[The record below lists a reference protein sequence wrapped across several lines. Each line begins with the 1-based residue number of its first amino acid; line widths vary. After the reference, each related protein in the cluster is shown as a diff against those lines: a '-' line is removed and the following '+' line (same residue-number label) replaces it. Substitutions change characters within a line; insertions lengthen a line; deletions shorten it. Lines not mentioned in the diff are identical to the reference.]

1 MAATFAVRA
10 SGRPAGHPVPDFA
23 AAAQASALGHLV
35 AVGHLVGRLVGRL
48 DLERSFIA
56 SLKLVLTEKELPF
69 DRGVPLNTPHIF

>member
-10 SGRPAGHPVPDFA
+10 SGRPADHPVPDFA
-23 AAAQASALGHLV
+23 AAAQASALGHLA
-35 AVGHLVGRLVGRL
+35 AVGHLVGRL
-48 DLERSFIA
+48 DLECSFIA